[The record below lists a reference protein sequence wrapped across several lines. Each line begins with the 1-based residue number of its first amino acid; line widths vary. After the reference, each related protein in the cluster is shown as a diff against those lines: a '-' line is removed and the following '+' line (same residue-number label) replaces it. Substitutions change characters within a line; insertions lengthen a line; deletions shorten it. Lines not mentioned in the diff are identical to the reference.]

1 MKEIR
6 SSDAIRSA
14 AAEDEGLTIYGN
26 PVVFEQPTV
35 IYTPAGSYTEVIHEG
50 ALDAADLSDVT
61 LRIEHE
67 TEGRLPLARTPNTL
81 KLVPGRAG
89 LDMVAVLADTAT
101 GKEVFEAVK
110 RQDIRN
116 MSFAFTVEKGGD
128 EWDYETNTRHI
139 YRISKIYECSLVV
152 HPAYSSCVVSAE
164 ARAEFEE
171 GKRNYEARKNA
182 MQLIAEILSH

>member
-14 AAEDEGLTIYGN
+14 EAEDEGLTIYGN
-26 PVVFEQPTV
+26 PIVFNE
-35 IYTPAGSYTEVIHEG
+35 IAEIWTPNGSYNEIIHEG

-61 LRIEHE
+61 LRWEHDE
-67 TEGRLPLARTPNTL
+67 SRIPLARTPNTL

-89 LDMVAVLADTAT
+89 LNMVAVLADTAT
-101 GKEVFEAVK
+101 GRETFESV
-110 RQDIRN
+110 RRMDTRN
-116 MSFAFTVEKGGD
+116 MSFAFTVPKNGD

-139 YRISKIYECSLVV
+139 RKISKVYEVSLVA
-152 HPAYSSCVVSAE
+152 HPAYSGAVVSAE

-171 GKRNYEARKNA
+171 GKRNYEAKKDA
-182 MQLIAEILSH
+182 MQMVARILSN

>member
-14 AAEDEGLTIYGN
+14 EADDEGLTLYGN
-26 PVVFEQPTV
+26 PVVFEQVTE
-35 IYTPAGSYTEVIHEG
+35 IWTPNGSYNEVIHEG
-50 ALDAADLSDVT
+50 ALDGCDISDVT
-61 LRIEHE
+61 LRLEHDE
-67 TEGRLPLARTPNTL
+67 TRIPLARTPNTL

-89 LDMVAVLADTAT
+89 LNMVAVLADTAT
-101 GKEVFEAVK
+101 GKETFEAVK
-110 RQDIRN
+110 RGDLRN

-139 YRISKIYECSLVV
+139 NRIAKIYECSIVSN
-152 HPAYSSCVVSAE
+152 PAYQGCVVSAE

-171 GKRNYEARKNA
+171 GKRIYQAKKDA
-182 MQLIAEILSH
+182 MQMVAKILSN